1 MIPEFCVFYGV
12 LTFSWIEFLWE
23 QYLTLRQRRVYK
35 TTNSIPEKLVNV
47 LDVETFN
54 KAKSYGLDKNT
65 FNIYEEWF
73 NMIISTGFICF
84 NGFTLIWNL
93 SKSCLASTKYEDSE
107 IMISCIF
114 LLFMNTMGTLISFP
128 ISIYNT
134 FVIEEKHGFN
144 KQTASFFIKDKIKNF
159 LLIQVIALPIT
170 AAAITIVK
178 WGGRYFFIWLWVFA
192 VVTSLFI
199 MTIYPEFIAPLFD
212 KYTALTDGPLKTKIE
227 ELAKQVNFP
236 LYKIYIVEGSKR
248 SAHSNAY
255 FYGFFNSKRI
265 VLYDTLLK
273 NDEEL
278 SEKKE
283 DNESKTTP
291 TEDSDSKKDKGKGMN
306 DEEILAV
313 LGHELGHWKL
323 NHILCYIIISQVN
336 LFVMLFVFGWL
347 YDHSMLYR
355 AFGFYETTHPVIIGL
370 AIIFQYVFSP
380 YNTVISF
387 AMTTL
392 SRKLEFQADAFA
404 KKLGK
409 AKPLESGLIRLNN
422 DNLGFPV
429 YDSLYSSW
437 HHTHPQLLE
446 RLEAISKTD

>member
-35 TTNSIPEKLVNV
+35 TTEKIPSKLIST
-47 LDVETFN
+47 LDEETFR
-54 KAKSYGLDKNT
+54 KAKSYGIDKNS
-65 FNIYEEWF
+65 FSIAEEWF
-73 NMIISTGFICF
+73 NMIFSTGFICL
-84 NGFTLIWNL
+84 NGFTLFWNL
-93 SKSCLASTKYEDSE
+93 SKYCLIDTRYKESE
-107 IMISCIF
+107 IMISCVFI
-114 LLFMNTMGTLISFP
+114 LFMNTMGTLMSLP
-128 ISIYNT
+128 ISAYNT
-134 FVIEEKHGFN
+134 FIIEEKHGFN
-144 KQTASFFIKDKIKNF
+144 KQNLSFFIKDKIKNF
-159 LLIQVIALPIT
+159 LLVQVIALPIT
-170 AAAITIVK
+170 AAAISIVK
-178 WGGRYFFIWLWVFA
+178 WGGRFFFIWLWVFSI
-192 VVTSLFI
+192 VTSLFI

-212 KYTALTDGPLKTKIE
+212 KYTALSDGPLKTKIE

-236 LYKIYIVEGSKR
+236 LFKIYIVEGSKR

-273 NDEEL
+273 DSKVTPDKKIEENDENTDVDQI
-278 SEKKE
+278 KE
-283 DNESKTTP
+283 
-291 TEDSDSKKDKGKGMN
+291 KGKGMN
-306 DEEILAV
+306 DDEILAI

-323 NHILCYIIISQVN
+323 NHVLFYIIISQVN

-347 YDHSMLYR
+347 YDNSMLYR
-355 AFGFYETTHPVIIGL
+355 AFGFYESTHPVIIGL

-392 SRKLEFQADAFA
+392 SRQLEFQADAFA

-409 AKPLESGLIRLNN
+409 AKELESGLIRLHN

-429 YDSLYSSW
+429 YDSLYSAW